1 MRTPHD
7 STELDAILGRVG
19 AERRHLIAILLAIQ
33 EHYRYLPPAL
43 LQALAVRLGV
53 PEAEITGVAT
63 FYGQFRLRPAGRHRI
78 RVCDGTACHVQRA
91 PVILDVLRRHLQLGA
106 AEDTDARG
114 EFTVETVA
122 CLGCCTL
129 APVVQIDDT
138 TYGHLSPEHVGE
150 LLARVLAE
158 AATPARGDPASARV
172 ADDGAGEVRIGLG
185 SCCVA
190 KGSQALFD
198 TVVAAVARAGGQVQV
213 KRVGCL
219 GACYQAPVVEV
230 LVPGQRPVRYTGLQ
244 SADVPAVIG
253 RHFPARG
260 VVPRLRQLGSIWLD
274 RWLIGSGADVA
285 ACGVDPAAPATAAFL
300 SRQVR
305 LATQGGEA
313 LDPLDLQEYLANGG
327 FAALHQACARPP
339 EEIVAAI
346 EQSGLRGRG
355 GGGFATGRKWRVVR
369 EAAGARKFVVCNGDE
384 GDPGAFM
391 DRMILESHP
400 YRVIEGVALAA
411 WAVGATEAII
421 YIRHEYPLAVQRMRE
436 ALRRVDEQRLLAD
449 AGVPA
454 LRVQVVEGAGAFV
467 CGEET
472 ALLAAV
478 EGRRGTPRLRPPFP
492 GECGLYD
499 CPTLVNNV
507 ETLALVPW
515 IVAQGAASF
524 RNYGTEGSR
533 GTKVFALAGRV
544 VRGGLI
550 EVPMGLTVREIV
562 MEIGGG
568 VPEGRALKAVQIGG
582 PSGGC
587 LPASL
592 LDTPV
597 DYETLLA
604 AGSMMGS
611 GGMVVLDET
620 DCMVEMARYFVSFT
634 QRESCGKCTACR
646 VGSRRMLD
654 ILERLCAG
662 QGRLEDLA
670 ALAELAEQVRGG
682 SLCGLGRTAP
692 NPVLTT
698 LRYFREEYEAHVA
711 GRCPAAKC
719 PALIRYTV
727 SEGCIGCTRCA
738 QACPVEAIAFQPH
751 ERHVVDQQTCIR
763 CDACRRVCP
772 VQAIMVQ

>member
-1 MRTPHD
+1 MQKTQD
-7 STELDAILGRVG
+7 SIELDELLGRVG

-33 EHYRYLPPAL
+33 ERHRHLPPAL
-43 LQALAVRLGV
+43 LQALAARLGMA
-53 PEAEITGVAT
+53 EAEITGVAT

-91 PVILDVLRRHLQLGA
+91 PIILDALRRHLQLGP

-114 EFTVETVA
+114 QFTLETVA

-138 TYGHLSPEHVGE
+138 TYGHLAPERVGA
-150 LLARVLAE
+150 LLASVLA
-158 AATPARGDPASARV
+158 AAAAPAGGAPLTTRV
-172 ADDGAGEVRIGLG
+172 VEDGAGEVRIGLG

-198 TVVAAVARAGGQVQV
+198 AVAAAVARAGGPVQL

-230 LVPGQRPVRYTGLQ
+230 LLPGQLPVRYVGLQ
-244 SADVPAVIG
+244 PADVPAVIG

-260 VVPRLRQLGSIWLD
+260 VVRRLRQLGALWLD
-274 RWLIGSGADVA
+274 RWLTGSEDAVE
-285 ACGVDPAAPATAAFL
+285 ACGLDPTAPATAEFL
-300 SRQVR
+300 TRQVR
-305 LATQGGEA
+305 LATQGGGA
-313 LDPLDLQEYLANGG
+313 LDPLDLPEYLANGG
-327 FAALHQACARPP
+327 FVALQQARAQPP
-339 EEIVAAI
+339 EAVIAAI

-355 GGGFATGRKWRVVR
+355 GGGFPTGRKWRVVQ
-369 EAAGARKFVVCNGDE
+369 EAAGAIKYVVCNGDE

-391 DRMILESHP
+391 DRMLLESHP
-400 YRVIEGVALAA
+400 YRVLEGLLLAA
-411 WAVGATEAII
+411 WAVGAAEAIV
-421 YIRHEYPLAVQRMRE
+421 YIRHEYPLAVARVRE
-436 ALRRVDEQRLLAD
+436 ALRRMQAHGLLEVV
-449 AGVPA
+449 AGVPMH
-454 LRVQVVEGAGAFV
+454 VQVEEGAGAFV

-472 ALLAAV
+472 ALLASL

-492 GECGLYD
+492 GVCGLHAG
-499 CPTLVNNV
+499 PTLVNNV
-507 ETLALVPW
+507 ETLALVPG
-515 IVAQGAASF
+515 IVAQGPAAF
-524 RNYGTEGSR
+524 RRYGTGESR

-562 MEIGGG
+562 IEVGGG

-587 LPASL
+587 LPAAL

-597 DYETLLA
+597 AYETLLA

-611 GGMVVLDET
+611 GGLVVLDET

-646 VGSRRMLD
+646 VGTRRMLD

-662 QGRLEDLA
+662 LGRTEDLA
-670 ALAELAEQVRGG
+670 ALEQLAEQVRGG

-698 LRYFREEYEAHVA
+698 LRYFREEYAAHVT
-711 GRCPAAKC
+711 GHCPAAKC

-727 SEGCIGCTRCA
+727 TETCTGCTRCA

-751 ERHVVDQQTCIR
+751 TRHIVDQQKCIR

-772 VQAIMVQ
+772 VQAITVQ